1 MSIKMRRGFLSP
13 KRLALIA
20 CLLPLH
26 ALNADGQTTSAPEPE
41 PYAAVDEIF
50 RNFSL
55 DAHIPGLVYGIVAG
69 GKLIHVRT
77 YGVQDLETQTPVT
90 PDSLFR
96 IASMTKA
103 FTALTILK
111 LRDDGLLRL
120 DENAEQYVPELR
132 NWSYPT
138 DDSPRIR
145 VRDLLNHTGGL
156 VTDDPWGD
164 RQQPLPEDAFTEF
177 LNNSAPFTRA
187 PRTAFEYSNLGYALL
202 GRTITNVSGQ
212 PFAETISATL
222 LSPLGMT
229 SSGFE
234 AEDAPREQ
242 RAIGYR
248 WENDAWRQEP
258 TLAHGTFGAM
268 GGLQTS
274 ANDYARWVAFLL
286 SGWPARDGADNGP
299 VKRATIREM
308 ATGSNFPALL
318 SRTVPGG
325 SPDCPQ
331 AYNYGMGMGLREDC
345 RLGRILSH
353 GGGYPGYGSYVALL
367 PDRGVGIFVFANRTY
382 APTYIP
388 LWDATVALQE
398 AGLLGD
404 EPVLPVGT
412 KLLTTYETAG
422 AIYAA
427 GDVSVA
433 GDLLAVNFL
442 LDHDADIRAQDL
454 ARLKAEVGD
463 CDTSSPMTATGAL
476 SADFTWRC
484 DHGRIQGSLLLAPTQ
499 ATRIQQ
505 LQLEVI
511 KP

>member
-1 MSIKMRRGFLSP
+1 MCRGLFSLR
-13 KRLALIA
+13 RLALIA

-26 ALNADGQTTSAPEPE
+26 ALSADDQTTSAMAPE
-41 PYAAVDEIF
+41 PYAAIDDIF
-50 RNFSL
+50 RDFSL

-69 GKLIHVRT
+69 GKLVHVRT

-120 DENAEQYVPELR
+120 DADAEQYVPELR

-202 GRTITNVSGQ
+202 GRTITNVSGR
-212 PFAETISATL
+212 PFADTISTTL
-222 LSPLGMT
+222 LGPLDMA

-234 AEDAPREQ
+234 ADEAPREQ

-299 VKRATIREM
+299 VKRATIREL
-308 ATGSNFPALL
+308 ATGSNFPDLINR
-318 SRTVPGG
+318 SVPG
-325 SPDCPQ
+325 SSQDCAQ
-331 AYNYGMGMGLREDC
+331 AYNYGMGMGVRLDC

-367 PDRGVGIFVFANRTY
+367 PDRGVGLFVFANRTY
-382 APTYIP
+382 APAYIP
-388 LWDATVALQE
+388 MWEAAAALE
-398 AGLLGD
+398 DAGLLGG
-404 EPVLPVGT
+404 EPPLPVGT
-412 KLLTTYETAG
+412 GLLTAYANAG
-422 AIYAA
+422 AIFAA
-427 GDVSVA
+427 GDVLVA
-433 GDLLAVNFL
+433 NDSLAMNFL
-442 LDHDADIRAQDL
+442 LDRGADIWAQNL
-454 ARLKAEVGD
+454 AELKAEVGN
-463 CDTSSPMTATGAL
+463 CETSSEMTATGAL

-484 DHGRIQGSLLLAPTQ
+484 EHGRIQGSLLLAPTR
-499 ATRIQQ
+499 APRIQQ

-511 KP
+511 TP